1 MRIHVKALIAGTAA
15 VLGALAVTGVAQAA
29 AVTLTPGTQ
38 WTDSSGN
45 RLQAHGAGVF
55 KVGSTYYLVGE
66 DKSAGSTF
74 TAVACYSST
83 DLAHWT
89 RQANAL
95 SQGSGD
101 LAAGRIVE
109 RPKVIY
115 NSGTG
120 KYVMWMHI
128 DSASYGDARAGVATS
143 STPCGPYTYLG
154 SSRPL
159 GFQSRDLGLFQDTD
173 GTGYLLSEDRANGLR
188 IDRLSADYTSVAS
201 AVKVFTDLEAPA
213 MVKVDGR
220 YFLFASHLSGW
231 SPNDNV
237 YATAT
242 SIGGTWSG
250 FADFTPSSSNTFA
263 SQTSFVLPV
272 SGSSGTSYVY
282 LGDRWNS
289 GDLNSSLPIWLP
301 LTISGGTAS
310 MSWYDQWSID
320 TATGS
325 WAGVVGPATRFVG
338 AQSNRC
344 LDVVSGAQTNG
355 TAVEI
360 YDCNGGTNQL
370 WTTTPAGQLKVYG
383 TKCLDAAN
391 SGTAAG
397 TAVRIWDCTGGA
409 NQQWTVNSNGTVVG
423 VQSGLCLDVTGQ
435 ATANGTRLELW
446 TCNGGANQRW
456 SRG

>member
-1 MRIHVKALIAGTAA
+1 MRIHVKALIAGAAA

-29 AVTLTPGTQ
+29 PVTVTPGTQ
-38 WTDSSGN
+38 WTDTSGN

-55 KVGSTYYLVGE
+55 KVGSTYYMVGE

-74 TAVACYSST
+74 TAVACYSSS
-83 DLAHWT
+83 DLVHWT
-89 RQANAL
+89 RQVNAL
-95 SQGSGD
+95 SQGGGD

-120 KYVMWMHI
+120 RYVMWMHI

-173 GTGYLLSEDRANGLR
+173 GAGYLLTEDRANGLR
-188 IDRLSADYTSVAS
+188 IDRLSADYTGVAS

-213 MVKVDGR
+213 MVKVNGR

-250 FADFTPSSSNTFA
+250 FADFTPSSANTFA
-263 SQTSFVLPV
+263 SQTAFVLPV
-272 SGSSGTSYVY
+272 SGSAGTSYVY

-289 GDLNSSLPIWLP
+289 SDLNSSLPIWLP
-301 LTISGGTAS
+301 LNISGSTAS

-320 TATGS
+320 TATGA

-338 AQSNRC
+338 AQSGRC
-344 LDVVSGAQTNG
+344 LDVVSGSTANG

-370 WTTTPAGQLKVYG
+370 WTTTPAGQLRVYG
-383 TKCLDAAN
+383 SKCLDAAN
-391 SGTAAG
+391 QGTTAG

-456 SRG
+456 SRS